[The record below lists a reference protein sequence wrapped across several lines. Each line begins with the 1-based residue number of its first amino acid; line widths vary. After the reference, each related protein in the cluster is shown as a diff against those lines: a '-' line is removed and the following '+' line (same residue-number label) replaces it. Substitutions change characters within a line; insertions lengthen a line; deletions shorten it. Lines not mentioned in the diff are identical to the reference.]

1 MDATTTTYRKSGTW
15 LQPNQFIGDIWG
27 LDLPADYWDATRD
40 FNNNSDKSA
49 AFGFSFDAT
58 KTANEITACTNVVNK
73 YHKALV
79 CGALDPEE
87 TLPKFNQELKDA
99 GLDAIIAEKQ
109 SQLDAW
115 LSENK

>member
-1 MDATTTTYRKSGTW
+1 M
-15 LQPNQFIGDIWG
+15 
-27 LDLPADYWDATRD
+27 
-40 FNNNSDKSA
+40 
-49 AFGFSFDAT
+49 
-58 KTANEITACTNVVNK
+58 VNK